1 MCHALRY
8 GQFYNLELG
17 RFYRGMFNM
26 ENFKYY
32 KIVQGKKSRFIKFS
46 SLIFCHFCSFESGKF
61 HREIMLVENFKL
73 RLKLFVQ
80 SILIQWKILNSI

>member
-32 KIVQGKKSRFIKFS
+32 EIVQGKKSRFIKFS

>member
-32 KIVQGKKSRFIKFS
+32 KIVQGKKKQVYK
-46 SLIFCHFCSFESGKF
+46 IFQPYLLSF
-61 HREIMLVENFKL
+61 
-73 RLKLFVQ
+73 LFF
-80 SILIQWKILNSI
+80 

>member
-32 KIVQGKKSRFIKFS
+32 KIFQGKKRVIMKLST
-46 SLIFCHFCSFESGKF
+46 LIFWSFLVFENAKF
-61 HREIMLVENFKL
+61 
-73 RLKLFVQ
+73 
-80 SILIQWKILNSI
+80 